1 MAIEHLLLMRHA
13 KSSWNHEGLTDH
25 ERPLNKRGLR
35 ASQDIGGVL
44 RARGLAPDHIWSS
57 DSQRT
62 RDTFEHSFPNTDI
75 KPVWHKGFY
84 HASANQVLYLCAES
98 GEPEFG
104 TLMLLGHNPGWEDL
118 LFHFSGL
125 SRRMPTG
132 ACAIFQRTREKIDW
146 LERDSWRITD
156 LLLPKDYEV

>member
-1 MAIEHLLLMRHA
+1 MTTQHLLLMRHA
-13 KSSWNHEGLTDH
+13 KSSWNHESLTDH

-35 ASQDIGGVL
+35 ASRDIGGVL
-44 RARGLAPDHIWSS
+44 KAKGLVPDHVWSS

-62 RDTFEHSFPNTDI
+62 RETFVHTFSGTDV
-75 KPVWHKGFY
+75 KVKWMSGFY
-84 HASANQVLYLCAES
+84 HASANQVLYLCAEQ
-98 GEPEFG
+98 GEPNAG

-132 ACAIFQRTREKIDW
+132 ACAIFARTPAKTDW
-146 LERDSWRITD
+146 LERDSWRLID
-156 LLLPKDYEV
+156 LLLPRDLE